1 MTLESTTARPVEAQ
15 ENDERTLWVGQPR
28 PDLAARTARVL
39 VPIGATFVFTGV
51 MFAIMVAI
59 LIARWMFLL
68 GIPVVGL
75 GCALIAAPWLARL
88 NAART
93 EYRLTDRRIVVRRP
107 RLFQG
112 VVEEQFNPAE
122 IDQVEAIE
130 QREGQGDLVLFLRD
144 EVAGEGVTIAR
155 RAFEGIDAVHEVADL
170 VRRTLQAPATSQDVA
185 GR

>member
-1 MTLESTTARPVEAQ
+1 MESSTATPAETNQ
-15 ENDERTLWVGQPR
+15 GGERTLWVGQPR
-28 PDLAARTARVL
+28 PDLAARAARVL

-51 MFAIMVAI
+51 MFAVMVAF

-75 GCALIAAPWLARL
+75 GCVLMAAPWLARR

-107 RLFQG
+107 RPFQG

-144 EVAGEGVTIAR
+144 EAAGEGVTIAR

-170 VRRTLQAPATSQDVA
+170 VRRTFQAPATSQDVA
-185 GR
+185 DR